1 MFDTEVKLSNRN
13 TPTKTST
20 NIDKEILIVKSSK
33 VFSEE
38 EKDHLFNIVGHE
50 NANQKI
56 VEKVSKILEKEFKN
70 GQLSSAFLRSLF
82 ELSDTYELGMEQ
94 LIPLVIMIKTEPI

>member
-1 MFDTEVKLSNRN
+1 MEVKLSNRN

-20 NIDKEILIVKSSK
+20 NIEKEISIVKSSK

-38 EKDHLFNIVGHE
+38 EKDHLFNILGHE
-50 NANQKI
+50 NANQKV

-70 GQLSSAFLRSLF
+70 GEFSSGFLRSLL

-94 LIPLVIMIKTEPI
+94 LISVVIMINTMLI